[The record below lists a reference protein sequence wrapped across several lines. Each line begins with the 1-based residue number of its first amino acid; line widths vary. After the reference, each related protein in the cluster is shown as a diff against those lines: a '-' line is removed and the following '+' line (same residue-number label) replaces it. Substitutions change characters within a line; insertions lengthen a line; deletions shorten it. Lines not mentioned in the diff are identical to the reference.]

1 MGRFGG
7 SGAAFLGALMLVA
20 APAAAKC
27 VPSTFKDGW
36 LQEQE
41 RLGGDTM
48 DRHVGRNAT
57 ELVAYLSRDP
67 DVSATSSF
75 PDPHTAR
82 QVISAALL
90 PDEDAYDS
98 WAVTAKAGE
107 RAEVRMAFEQ
117 PIGILVERGNA
128 SGRPAHGITVVLEAM
143 GKGACR
149 LVTAFPTK

>member
-7 SGAAFLGALMLVA
+7 SGAAILGALMLVA

-75 PDPHTAR
+75 PDPNTAR

-90 PDEDAYDS
+90 PGLLAAAGYVLAIYAVARLSDA
-98 WAVTAKAGE
+98 A
-107 RAEVRMAFEQ
+107 
-117 PIGILVERGNA
+117 
-128 SGRPAHGITVVLEAM
+128 GRPTVRAM
-143 GKGACR
+143 AIWNGRAAAILR
-149 LVTAFPTK
+149 SR

>member
-1 MGRFGG
+1 MRRRGG
-7 SGAAFLGALMLVA
+7 GALVIGALMLA
-20 APAAAKC
+20 AGSADAKC

-48 DRHVGRNAT
+48 DRHVGRTAT
-57 ELVAYLSRDP
+57 ELAARLAKEPASKA
-67 DVSATSSF
+67 SSSF
-75 PDPHTAR
+75 PDRHTAR
-82 QVISAALL
+82 QVISAALR

-98 WAVTAKAGE
+98 WAAGAKAGE

-117 PIGILVERGNA
+117 PIGVWVERGNA
-128 SGRPAHGITVVLEAM
+128 SAVPAHGITVVLEAM